1 MDFSL
6 SPEIESYRTRIRAF
20 VEKHVMPLELD
31 PANYDEG
38 ENIKDSV
45 LEPMRE
51 KARAEG
57 LWALQMPKARGG
69 QGLSIAGMAATYEE
83 MGRSIFG
90 PVVFNCAAP
99 DDGNMILL
107 NKVGTEQ
114 QKKRWL
120 QPIIDGKVR
129 SAFVMTE
136 PMPGGGSD
144 PTVMLTRAE
153 RKGNDR
159 WTISGHKWF
168 STGAGVAQHF
178 IVIAKTSD
186 DKRKGLTA
194 FLFDRDQPGWEILRK
209 IKIMG
214 PEEHGGHCEV
224 RFNGLEVPDENRL
237 MEIGDGLKV
246 TQIRL
251 GTARLTHCMR
261 WLGMAKRALEI
272 CTPYIKERVSFG
284 VKLADHEGVQWMLGE
299 AAMDIQIGRLLTM
312 NAAWKLDQGDFAR
325 KEVSMAKV
333 AVADVLH
340 KAVDTA
346 IQLMGAKG
354 YSGDTK
360 LEWMYRYARCARLVD
375 GASEVHKMV
384 LARNLMAE
392 GMDFWTWGGGSTS
405 R

>member
-45 LEPMRE
+45 LEPTRE

-57 LWALQMPKARGG
+57 LWALQMPKERGG

-129 SAFVMTE
+129 SAFIMTE

-392 GMDFWTWGGGSTS
+392 GMDFWTWGFGSTS